1 MHCLKL
7 AYFTSSRDFL
17 VGSAEPVPT
26 SGLRILNF
34 LLFQASEEEEIVDL
48 MLTKIFSF
56 LGIKCK
62 KEEKPV
68 TNDQLKQPVSK

>member
-1 MHCLKL
+1 M
-7 AYFTSSRDFL
+7 
-17 VGSAEPVPT
+17 GSAEPVPT
-26 SGLRILNF
+26 SGLWILNF
-34 LLFQASEEEEIVDL
+34 LLLFQASEEEEIVDL

-68 TNDQLKQPVSK
+68 TNDQLKQPVSN